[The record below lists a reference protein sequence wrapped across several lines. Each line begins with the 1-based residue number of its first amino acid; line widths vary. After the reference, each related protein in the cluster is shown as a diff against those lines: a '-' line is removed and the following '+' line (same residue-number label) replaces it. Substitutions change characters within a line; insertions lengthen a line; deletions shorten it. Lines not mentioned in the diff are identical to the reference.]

1 MNVEQ
6 YVKTADKDLTVTG
19 FKPIPHHLMVR

>member
-1 MNVEQ
+1 VEQ

-19 FKPIPHHLMVR
+19 FKRHSLTI